1 MVTASTPSEQRRRL
15 EVIHEQCDK
24 GITLRGLRRAFC
36 GELKTNH
43 DFVQVLGTAVG
54 LPEVG
59 LPISVTMKG
68 HGEDLAMVCPLPDGD
83 DVRIEVRVR
92 MDSTTGAQAFNQSG
106 EPYPVKAHTAGP
118 RRLVTV
124 GPAIW
129 FCHRGN
135 AASAQ
140 NMVLFNQLEEHASHD
155 FWLAL
160 CQARSRADATFREL
174 RTRKPKTVKPKVP
187 WWVARRL
194 RQGWQRY

>member
-1 MVTASTPSEQRRRL
+1 M
-15 EVIHEQCDK
+15 IHEQCEK

-36 GELKTNH
+36 GELKTNL
-43 DFVQVLGTAVG
+43 DLVRIMGAAVG

-59 LPISVTMKG
+59 LPLSVTMKG
-68 HGEDLAMVCPLPDGD
+68 HGEDLAMICPLPDDD

-92 MDSTTGAQAFNQSG
+92 MDSVTGSSAFSQTG
-106 EPYPVKAHTAGP
+106 KPYPVDSNELGP

-124 GPAIW
+124 GPTIW

-135 AASAQ
+135 ASSAE
-140 NMVLFNQLEEHASHD
+140 NMVLFDDLDEHASQD

-174 RTRKPKTVKPKVP
+174 RTRKSKTVRPKVP